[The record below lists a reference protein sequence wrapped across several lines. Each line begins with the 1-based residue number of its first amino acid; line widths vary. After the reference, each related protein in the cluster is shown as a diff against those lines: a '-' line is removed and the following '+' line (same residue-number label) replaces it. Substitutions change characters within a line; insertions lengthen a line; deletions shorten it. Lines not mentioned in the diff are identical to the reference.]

1 MLRFK
6 YCISKVRIAGLVSLL
21 DILLRISM
29 LVIICEFFVLLLI
42 FFMLLLMHN
51 LIIVFVVL
59 RVVHLAITVLLLL
72 SCLCILLLLHHLLL
86 HLHVGCLLLR
96 QVLLDLLDAARLNT
110 WPSPVVR
117 WNCSFVTTSFR
128 STHRSHV
135 PIPTVQVYLLVFLL
149 ITSCSPFVW
158 WSSTSL
164 TTCPKIAY
172 QIFNTRLII
181 LNRKQEEV

>member
-110 WPSPVVR
+110 WPSPIVR
-117 WNCSFVTTSFR
+117 
-128 STHRSHV
+128 
-135 PIPTVQVYLLVFLL
+135 
-149 ITSCSPFVW
+149 
-158 WSSTSL
+158 
-164 TTCPKIAY
+164 
-172 QIFNTRLII
+172 
-181 LNRKQEEV
+181 